1 MVPDRAFPPPVLE
14 YRRMSMGMDPNEQN
28 QRQPENRSA
37 NWMELLLI
45 GGVIH
50 LIEIGMDRLGVLA
63 GLIPPG

>member
-1 MVPDRAFPPPVLE
+1 
-14 YRRMSMGMDPNEQN
+14 MSIGMDPNEQN

-37 NWMELLLI
+37 NWMEVLLL
-45 GGVIH
+45 GGAIH